1 MVLATDKKLGSKLV
15 DKKDGRK
22 LEKITPS
29 CGFVYSGVGPDYRV
43 LVQKARK
50 QAQGGVS
57 AWNLRHVLDARRGRG
72 GASFETKPNRP
83 RRSSGPPSRVV
94 AP

>member
-15 DKKDGRK
+15 DKKDVRK

-43 LVQKARK
+43 LVQKAFPHPR
-50 QAQGGVS
+50 A
-57 AWNLRHVLDARRGRG
+57 RG
-72 GASFETKPNRP
+72 GASFSPP
-83 RRSSGPPSRVV
+83 QRSAWQHSAADGCTL
-94 AP
+94 